1 MPFKTSADTSATWGW
16 AADTV
21 SYSRV
26 ELGKNGSR
34 PSLGFAGM
42 TKADRDTT
50 SGAAG
55 WATGAAGTQ
64 PLDYQW
70 RFNGTNLAAA
80 TGSTITNPAESHA
93 ATALLLK
100 LTHQFI

>member
-1 MPFKTSADTSATWGW
+1 MTSRCSGVPEMPFKTSDDMSPAWGR

-34 PSLGFAGM
+34 PAFGFVGT
-42 TKADRDTT
+42 TKAERDTT

-55 WATGAAGTQ
+55 LATGAA
-64 PLDYQW
+64 
-70 RFNGTNLAAA
+70 A
-80 TGSTITNPAESHA
+80 TGNTITNPAESHA
-93 ATALLLK
+93 ATALLLEQ
-100 LTHQFI
+100 THPFI